1 MSTMSV
7 TNAKPLLDVVTRR
20 HVPLSAFFAPRTVA
34 VIGATESAGS
44 VGRTLFANMTGGGF
58 SGSVIPVNPHRSSV
72 LGRQAYPSVSAIP
85 VPVDLAVVATPAA
98 TVPEAIRDC
107 ADAGVKSAVIISA
120 GFRET
125 GPAGLELEQQIF
137 AVARRSG

>member
-1 MSTMSV
+1 MSTITINTS
-7 TNAKPLLDVVTRR
+7 KPGLEALTRR
-20 HVPLSAFFAPRTVA
+20 HAPLGTFFAPRTVA
-34 VIGATESAGS
+34 VIGATETTGS
-44 VGRTLFANMTGGGF
+44 VGRTLFANMSGGF
-58 SGSVIPVNPHRSSV
+58 HGSVIPVNPHRSTV
-72 LGRQAYPSVSAIP
+72 LGRQAYASVSAIP

-125 GPAGLELEQQIF
+125 GPAGLALEQQIL
-137 AVARRSG
+137 AVARRS